1 MGVPNTKHAIGG
13 MVINLEKPY
22 YYPGEIVHGKI
33 YCLFSQPYD
42 CKSVEME
49 ISAEEYTMF
58 TEMKR
63 REKAKETSINK
74 REGRNCIYKRVQ
86 TIMVSEKN
94 IINQGHY
101 VYPFTFM
108 LPLNLPG
115 SFESYSDEH
124 SAYIKHIVEV
134 RALPLDPNTQAIT
147 NSILFIVRQPPQFF
161 QYPSKMTDS
170 KCIKICCLNKGTS
183 SVTVSLEKN
192 YYTTDDKVNVICELD
207 NTKCSLDIK
216 SIKLELFQE
225 IILKDKNERVQ
236 NISRKVSEYSF
247 LSYNVSKI
255 LSSFIKIARKPDTNQ
270 SGRLSYNYKTRK
282 ILVKILSTNVN
293 IPIYLKT

>member
-247 LSYNVSKI
+247 LSYNVSA
-255 LSSFIKIARKPDTNQ
+255 SGYSNQ
-270 SGRLSYNYKTRK
+270 FFDNMSLLFQSKD
-282 ILVKILSTNVN
+282 
-293 IPIYLKT
+293 